1 MTKLKFLGLA
11 VIATMFLASCG
22 GGGNSKKKNE
32 SVQVKA
38 EKTRIKGKLS
48 KNLEVV
54 SGTYKISKGDGAF
67 GGDYQ
72 ILVKVKSK
80 KSTDEKFDEIHGRNK
95 GNSGGMTLSIF
106 DNTGL
111 PIADLAKFT
120 LHFGEKDKVIYLLE
134 NEGEEDF
141 LKFTVDIS
149 YGTEIY
155 KNGLP
160 ENITSLEI
168 GSELSD
174 YTPPTSSTNNK
185 TKVNKS
191 TNKTKTSNTVSNSG
205 KSENWDKILKSYE
218 EYIDEYIKFYKKAKD
233 GDATA
238 MSSYPQLMQKAQ
250 NFSNKLSNAGDELTP
265 TQMAKFTKLQM
276 KLASVAAGL

>member
-1 MTKLKFLGLA
+1 MIKLKFLGLA

-22 GGGNSKKKNE
+22 DGGGNSKKKNE
-32 SVQVKA
+32 NAQVKA

-48 KNLEVV
+48 KYLEVV
-54 SGTYKISKGDGAF
+54 SGTYKISKGDGVF
-67 GGDYQ
+67 DGNYQ

-80 KSTDEKFDEIHGRNK
+80 KSTDKKFDEIHGRNK
-95 GNSGGMTLSIF
+95 GNNGGMTLSIF
-106 DNTGL
+106 DDTGL

-120 LHFGEKDKVIYLLE
+120 LHYGEKDKVIYLLE

-141 LKFTVDIS
+141 FKFTIDIS

-185 TKVNKS
+185 TNVNKS
-191 TNKTKTSNTVSNSG
+191 TNKTSNTVSNSG

-238 MSSYPQLMQKAQ
+238 MSNYPQLMQKAQ

-265 TQMAKFTKLQM
+265 AQMAKFTKLQM
-276 KLASVAAGL
+276 KLVNAASGL